1 MNLRLLHW
9 NAAGLRGKGHHL
21 RHILRTQDVDVALIS
36 ETHLRSTDRLSAAGY
51 FVYREENQ
59 AINGAPIRGLAVQ
72 IRRRIP
78 HRAIQATNLTGILTL
93 GVELELGGQP
103 TDVLAIYAPPGHNFI
118 PAELEATLSQRP
130 TILAGDWNAKHISWH
145 SHSNSPRGTRLL
157 QYAETRGYTV
167 CGPEDATHYP
177 RIDTHRPDII
187 DLVVHNRPGLHLAQE
202 VLMDEFQS
210 DHQPVLCIVAGA
222 PSPPAR
228 TCRVTDWNAFESIVG
243 DTPAPGPPDMTPGAV
258 DDMAE
263 SMTRQ
268 LQAALAE
275 ATTTRPPEVIRPD
288 LAPHVQRLIQQKRA
302 LRRQWQRNRC
312 PVLKTQLNRLA
323 ERVKAELATHARRT
337 WEHSLGEATTEPTRL
352 FQLCRRLYRTPEPKR
367 PLYDSNGVI
376 TYNDTDRAEI
386 FAEHLQR
393 QFSPNTAT
401 SLARVAEVE
410 SAVEARLTSP
420 IPPDEAQIFFSPS
433 QVRKTIRR
441 LPLKKAPG
449 PDGITHQ
456 ALRHLPMRWIV
467 ALARLFTGILR
478 TLHFPKTWK
487 EGKVILIP
495 KPGKDS
501 TRPESY
507 RPITLLSTQSKLFER
522 LLLQRIQIYLQP
534 RPEQFGFRGEHS
546 TTLQLT
552 KVLFTAA
559 TALNKKNAA
568 AAVML
573 DMEKAFDRV
582 WHDGL
587 VLKLAESPLPRRIV
601 AVLRAF
607 LTDRTF
613 FVATGEAASRPRP
626 ITAGVPQ
633 GSVLSPILYAT
644 YTDDVPCPEGCTL
657 ALYADDT
664 AYVAT
669 SLKIKHAAVKLQRAL
684 DLLPEW
690 LEKWRLAANPNKTQ
704 AIAFGQSKLP
714 PPLRFLD
721 QDVPWKTPVTYLGV
735 TIDRRLTMRHHVN
748 RAVGRAKGATYAL
761 YPLLY
766 GNIPLRN
773 QARALQ
779 TVRAPTPNVRG
790 TGVVLLHKGDPP
802 PETARRTKHQFTTRS
817 GGPRYVRNATIARD
831 LRMESIDEFVARLTK
846 GMFDRA
852 DASQHPHLKDIAPW
866 HSRPPDKYRYPR
878 ELFSA
883 DTPTTGRD
891 TRAATAATTAG
902 RLAGP
907 PRGHRGSHPAE
918 LDREPRSCPTPTT

>member
-9 NAAGLRGKGHHL
+9 NADGLRDKGHHL

-36 ETHLRSTDRLSAAGY
+36 ETHLRPTDRLRAAGY
-51 FVYREENQ
+51 YVYRAEHQ
-59 AINGAPIRGLAVQ
+59 AANGAPFRGLAVM
-72 IRRRIP
+72 IRQRIA
-78 HRAIQATNLTGILTL
+78 HRAIPPVNGEKILTL

-103 TDVLAIYAPPGHNFI
+103 TDVLALYAPPGANFAA
-118 PAELEATLSQRP
+118 AELEAALSRKPTL
-130 TILAGDWNAKHISWH
+130 LAGDWNAKHISWH
-145 SHSNSPRGTRLL
+145 SHSSSSRGNRLL
-157 QYAETRGYTV
+157 QHAEARGYQV
-167 CGPEDATHYP
+167 CGPDAATHYP
-177 RIDTHRPDII
+177 RNNTHRPDII
-187 DLVVHNRPGLHLAQE
+187 DLVVHNRPDLYLAQE
-202 VLMDEFQS
+202 VLMDEYQS
-210 DHQPVLCIVAGA
+210 DHQPVLCLLAGA

-228 TCRVTDWNAFESIVG
+228 SWRVTDWNAFESILEG
-243 DTPAPGPPDMTPGAV
+243 ATAPGPPDTTPGAV

-275 ATTTRPPEVIRPD
+275 ATTTRPPEVIREE
-288 LAPHVQRLIQQKRA
+288 LAPFVLRLIRQKRA

-312 PVLKTQLNRLA
+312 PVLKTKLNRLA
-323 ERVKAELATHARRT
+323 ERVKNELAAHAQRS
-337 WEHSLGEATTEPTRL
+337 WERALGEATTEPTRL
-352 FQLCRRLYRTPEPKR
+352 HQLCRRLYRTPEPKR
-367 PLYDSNGVI
+367 PQRDGNGAI
-376 TYNDTDRAEI
+376 TYDDNDRAEI

-393 QFSPNTAT
+393 QFSPNAAACP
-401 SLARVAEVE
+401 ARVAEVE
-410 SAVEARLTSP
+410 SAVEGWLARP
-420 IPPDEAQIFFSPS
+420 IPPDDDPIAFSPS
-433 QVRKTIRR
+433 QVRKAILR

-467 ALARLFTGILR
+467 ALARLFTGIIR
-478 TLHFPKTWK
+478 SLHFPSTWK
-487 EGKVILIP
+487 EGKVILLP
-495 KPGKDS
+495 KPGKDY

-522 LLLQRIQIYLQP
+522 LLLQRTYKYLQP

-559 TALNKKNAA
+559 AALNKKEGA

-607 LTDRTF
+607 LTNRTF
-613 FVATGEAASRPRP
+613 YVATGEAASRPRP

-633 GSVLSPILYAT
+633 GSVLSPLLYTT
-644 YTDDVPCPEGCTL
+644 YTDDVPCPSGCSL

-669 SLKIKHAAVKLQRAL
+669 SLNTKAAAAKLQRAL

-690 LEKWRLAANPNKTQ
+690 LNKWRLAANPTKTQ
-704 AIAFGQSKLP
+704 AIAFGRSWLP

-735 TIDRRLTMRHHVN
+735 TIDRNLTMRHHVK
-748 RAVGRAKGATYAL
+748 RIVGRAKGVSSKL
-761 YPLLY
+761 RPLFT
-766 GNIPLRN
+766 GNIPI
-773 QARALQ
+773 
-779 TVRAPTPNVRG
+779 
-790 TGVVLLHKGDPP
+790 
-802 PETARRTKHQFTTRS
+802 RTKLALYKQYVRPHLTYAAPAWYSYTKEAHRQRLRAVQNTCLRRAV
-817 GGPRYVRNATIARD
+817 GAPRYVRNATIARD
-831 LRMESIDEFVARLTK
+831 LRMESIDEFVARLAK

-852 DASQHPHLKDIAPW
+852 DGSQHPHLQNIAPW
-866 HSRPPDKYRYPR
+866 HSRPPDRLRYPR
-878 ELFSA
+878 ELLSA
-883 DTPTTGRD
+883 DADTTGHD
-891 TRAATAATTAG
+891 TRAAAAASTAG

-907 PRGHRGSHPAE
+907 PPGLPGVSPGGA
-918 LDREPRSCPTPTT
+918 